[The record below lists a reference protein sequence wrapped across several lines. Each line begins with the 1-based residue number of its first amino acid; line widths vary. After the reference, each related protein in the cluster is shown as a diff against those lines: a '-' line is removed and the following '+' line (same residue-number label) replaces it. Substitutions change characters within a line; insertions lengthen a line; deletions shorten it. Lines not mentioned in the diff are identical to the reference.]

1 MPVYKDES
9 RGTWF
14 VKVAYADYTGQRRQ
28 KMKRGFQLRKD
39 ALKWEREFLEQM
51 AGAPTMT
58 FSALYST
65 YLEYV
70 NAHKKKSSAHS
81 IMGETKK
88 HILPVF
94 GDTPIKDI
102 TPAKYMAWQNQ
113 MMSSGLAIGTL
124 FRIDGIFRTILNY
137 AVKYCG
143 LARSPAAG
151 IPRIGKNKSKEMQF
165 YTVEQ
170 FNCFIKTFD
179 EDDPF
184 RVVYLVLFYTGLR
197 VGELLAL
204 TPADID
210 ITGKNLCVRKTW
222 DSRTHILTTPKT
234 EKSNRVVSLPSFLVD
249 ELERYMSHF
258 YALTDDTRLFPYT
271 QNRIYDH
278 LRKHAR
284 IAKLPIIRTHDLRH
298 SHASLLINM
307 GMSPAVIADR
317 LGHESAQITLTIYAH
332 LYPDKQRIV
341 AAALEELHSAG

>member
-1 MPVYKDES
+1 
-9 RGTWF
+9 
-14 VKVAYADYTGQRRQ
+14 
-28 KMKRGFQLRKD
+28 
-39 ALKWEREFLEQM
+39 
-51 AGAPTMT
+51 
-58 FSALYST
+58 
-65 YLEYV
+65 
-70 NAHKKKSSAHS
+70 
-81 IMGETKK
+81 
-88 HILPVF
+88 
-94 GDTPIKDI
+94 
-102 TPAKYMAWQNQ
+102 
-113 MMSSGLAIGTL
+113 
-124 FRIDGIFRTILNY
+124 
-137 AVKYCG
+137 
-143 LARSPAAG
+143 
-151 IPRIGKNKSKEMQF
+151 MQF